1 MKKYTAIVL
10 LVSCVLAH
18 AELPFK
24 LPPNA
29 KYNVSAEMIAK
40 AKIEL
45 STNLVSDAAT
55 LTNLFVTPTI
65 CGPGLWHI
73 LKDSP
78 HFPKPPAA
86 KSTARI
92 PTGDGKFQ
100 EFPMA
105 TLLSADELT
114 SFRKALADFLGS
126 QGALKIRE
134 PNEEEFMKYW
144 AVIPFD
150 EIAGPLLVAEGKD
163 ACIMCQFQKG
173 KVFWIDEVKRMHFK
187 K

>member
-1 MKKYTAIVL
+1 MKKHIAIVL
-10 LVSCVLAH
+10 LMICVLAH

-29 KYNVSAEMIAK
+29 KYNVPAETIAMAK
-40 AKIEL
+40 AAL
-45 STNLVSDAAT
+45 STNMVSDATT
-55 LTNLFVTPTI
+55 LTNLFVSPTI

-78 HFPKPPAA
+78 RFSKPPTA
-86 KSTARI
+86 KSTSRI

-105 TLLSADELT
+105 TLLSAEELA
-114 SFRKALADFLGS
+114 SFRMALADFLGS
-126 QGALKIRE
+126 QGVLKVRE
-134 PNEEEFMKYW
+134 PDEEEFMKYW

-150 EIAGPLLVAEGKD
+150 EITGPLVVAEGKD
-163 ACIMCQFQKG
+163 ATIFCQFEKG
-173 KVFWIDEVKRMHFK
+173 KVFWIDEVKRMQFK

>member
-10 LVSCVLAH
+10 LITCVLAH

-24 LPPNA
+24 LPPKA
-29 KYNVSAEMIAK
+29 KYDVSAEAIAK
-40 AKIEL
+40 AKTEL
-45 STNLVSDAAT
+45 STNMVSNAAT
-55 LTNLFVTPTI
+55 LTNLFVSPTI

-78 HFPKPPAA
+78 HFLKPPTV

-105 TLLSADELT
+105 TLLSADELA
-114 SFRKALADFLGS
+114 SFRMALADFLSS

-150 EIAGPLLVAEGKD
+150 EITGPLLVAEGKD
-163 ACIMCQFQKG
+163 ASIFCQFEKG

>member
-1 MKKYTAIVL
+1 MKTYTAIVL
-10 LVSCVLAH
+10 LMIGVLAH
-18 AELPFK
+18 ADLSFK

-40 AKIEL
+40 AKTEL
-45 STNLVSDAAT
+45 STNLSSDAMA

-78 HFPKPPAA
+78 RFSKPPSA

-105 TLLSADELT
+105 TFLSADELA
-114 SFRKALADFLGS
+114 SFRMALADFLNS

-134 PNEEEFMKYW
+134 PNQEEFMKYW

-150 EIAGPLLVAEGKD
+150 EITGPLLVAEGKD
-163 ACIMCQFQKG
+163 ASIFCQFEKG
-173 KVFWIDEVKRMHFK
+173 KVFWIDEVKRMSFK

>member
-1 MKKYTAIVL
+1 MKKYIIIVL

-18 AELPFK
+18 AELTFK

-45 STNLVSDAAT
+45 STNLVSDAVT
-55 LTNLFVTPTI
+55 LTNLFVPPTI
-65 CGPGLWHI
+65 CGPGLWNI

-78 HFPKPPAA
+78 RFSKPPRA

-100 EFPMA
+100 EFPFA
-105 TLLSADELT
+105 LLQNADELA
-114 SFRKALADFLGS
+114 SFRNALADFLGS
-126 QGALKIRE
+126 QGVLKIRE
-134 PNEEEFMKYW
+134 PNEEEFMTYW
-144 AVIPFD
+144 TVIPFD
-150 EIAGPLLVAEGKD
+150 EIDGPVLVAEGKD
-163 ACIMCQFQKG
+163 ACLFCQFEKG
-173 KVFWIDEVKRMHFK
+173 KVFWIDEVKRMHIK